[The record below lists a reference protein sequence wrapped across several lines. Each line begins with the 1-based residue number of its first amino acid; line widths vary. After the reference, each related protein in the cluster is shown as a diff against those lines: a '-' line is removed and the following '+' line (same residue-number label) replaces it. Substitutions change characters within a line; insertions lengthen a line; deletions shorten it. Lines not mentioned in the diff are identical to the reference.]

1 MDTDLFVE
9 CLKENMC
16 CLEVFSVHKD
26 RDNNTSIIL
35 VWYYTVTIQY

>member
-26 RDNNTSIIL
+26 RDNNTISM
-35 VWYYTVTIQY
+35 IQARIHGGRGS